1 MKKLHQQLVIQMIKS
16 AEGSGGLLHKI
27 TKPTAWRGGAQILKK
42 EEEYCAAEKTHSE
55 LIPRARKIEFES
67 CK

>member
-1 MKKLHQQLVIQMIKS
+1 MRAVSLEFRLPLTIVPVVTFLALVS
-16 AEGSGGLLHKI
+16 VVALVLVLVLAFVSGEFAL
-27 TKPTAWRGGAQILKK
+27 TVRP
-42 EEEYCAAEKTHSE
+42 KTHSE